1 MRLGPDYENEWV
13 DDLPAEEYHSL
24 RQYVNSS
31 SLRHIL
37 KSPHYFRWKFMQP
50 QKTTDAMQFGK
61 IAHQAIYE
69 PKEFKELAVAYEK
82 VDRRTKAGR
91 EKFQALNDDLGPGQ
105 YLIELNELRRIEMMK
120 ASIAKHPVAKA
131 ILEAGY
137 KERSGFYRCPMTGLA
152 CRFRP
157 DQWFEER
164 GFLIDFKTTKD
175 VSKRSFSK
183 SIDQYDYDLQASFYC
198 LGGKEITGLDV
209 VRRVWVVAESLP
221 PYEIAVY
228 VGDEKAM
235 DSGWELHKHAMY
247 LLDECLKKDK
257 WPMAQMSAEDISV
270 PWYRYERIMNALEE
284 DGEEN
289 NG

>member
-1 MRLGPDYENEWV
+1 
-13 DDLPAEEYHSL
+13 
-24 RQYVNSS
+24 
-31 SLRHIL
+31 
-37 KSPHYFRWKFMQP
+37 MQP
-50 QKTTDAMQFGK
+50 QKKTEAMQFGT

-69 PKEFKELAVAYEK
+69 PKEFKESAVAFEK
-82 VDRRTKAGR
+82 IDRRKNAGR
-91 EKFQALNDDLGPGQ
+91 ERYESMKEDLGPGQ
-105 YLIELNELRRIEMMK
+105 YLLPMDELYRIQQMK

-164 GFLIDFKTTKD
+164 GFLIDFKTTRN

-183 SIDQYDYDLQASFYC
+183 SIDDYDYDLQASFYC
-198 LGGKEITGLDV
+198 LGGKEITGLEV
-209 VRRVWVVAESLP
+209 VRRVWVVVENLP
-221 PYEIAVY
+221 PYEVAVY

-235 DSGWELHKHAMY
+235 DSGWELHKFAMN

-257 WPMAQMSAEDISV
+257 WPMAQMTAEDISV
-270 PWYRYERIMNALEE
+270 PWYRYERIMNALDEE
-284 DGEEN
+284 GEEN